1 MREKPLGNL
10 RKCHIEFREY
20 RMRFEARHII
30 IVFLCIWVSV
40 QIVAQETIFPAIQ
53 QQEKILK
60 RHPEDVRALKELCFL
75 YLHKADYQKAIEY
88 GEKLFKLGYEKRDY
102 KFSALYA
109 HIALGQAYLM
119 LGDSTA
125 INHLGQAMLI
135 GESEKNDSALCSV
148 YNGMGLYASNIHKD
162 YYSALHYFFE
172 GIEAAHRCQYKELE
186 ALLLGNISSI
196 YFLKED
202 PAGLDYSLQ
211 VYEMGHDSNSAYLIF
226 IGALNTSYMYY
237 LLHDYDKALP
247 YIKEA
252 EFIMKQNE
260 YYNQGNVY
268 AIYGMIEFAKGNRQQ
283 AIEYYKEGL
292 ALNDK
297 NQTSYKVLLL
307 NEYAIA
313 LAEEG
318 KNQQAIDLLFQ
329 ALSLTKTENCEI
341 YRNKVIN
348 TLSVCYENMG
358 KYVEALS
365 WQRKLQQET
374 DSIFNTDKEKVL
386 SELRIKYDTEHQA
399 NEIRKNKLVL
409 LQKEKKE
416 QALIGILIIVLLVI
430 FALWYRYKRQNQL
443 YTNIVRQYQESI
455 RKEQQLKDVICSLR
469 KQQEETASALPPSAS
484 EKYAASSLTSEKKMS
499 LFQRLER
506 LMQEEEVY
514 KENLLTKERVADLL
528 GTNRT
533 YLSQVINEQTQ
544 QNFTQYINNYRINE
558 AIRLLSDPKNDIPLK
573 AVAAKVGF
581 SSMSTF
587 YKIFQNTVGIP
598 PKQYR
603 NKVMSMHNNT

>member
-1 MREKPLGNL
+1 MNL
-10 RKCHIEFREY
+10 QVKHILFI
-20 RMRFEARHII
+20 FL
-30 IVFLCIWVSV
+30 FLCMHVRAF
-40 QIVAQETIFPAIQ
+40 AQETILPAIQ
-53 QQEKILK
+53 QQEQILK
-60 RHPEDVRALKELCFL
+60 CHPEDTKALKELCFL
-75 YLHKADYQKAIEY
+75 YLYKSDYRKAIEY
-88 GEKLFKLGYEKRDY
+88 GEKLFQLGYKKQDY
-102 KFSALYA
+102 KFSILYA
-109 HIALGQAYLM
+109 HIGLGQAYVM
-119 LGDSTA
+119 LGDTSA
-125 INHLGQAMLI
+125 INHLGQAMLLAK
-135 GESEKNDSALCSV
+135 SEKNDSALCSA
-148 YNGMGLYASNIHKD
+148 YNGMGLYTSNIHKD

-172 GIEAAHRCQYKELE
+172 GIEAAHRCHYKELE
-186 ALLLGNISSI
+186 AILLGNISSI

-202 PAGLDYSLQ
+202 PAGLTYSLQ
-211 VYEMGHDSNSAYLIF
+211 TYEMGHEQNSAYLIF
-226 IGALNTSYMYY
+226 IGALNASYMYY

-283 AIEYYKEGL
+283 AIEYYKKGL
-292 ALNDK
+292 ALNDM

-318 KNQQAIDLLFQ
+318 KNQQAIDLLFK
-329 ALSLTKTENCEI
+329 ALSFTKEENCEI
-341 YRNKVIN
+341 YRNRVIN

-358 KYVEALS
+358 QYVVALA
-365 WQRKLQQET
+365 WQRKLQLET

-386 SELRIKYDTEHQA
+386 SELRIKYETEHQA
-399 NEIRKNKLVL
+399 NEIRKNKLIL

-416 QALIGILIIVLLVI
+416 QALVGILVLVLSVV

-443 YTNIVRQYQESI
+443 YTSIVRQHQEAI
-455 RKEQQLKDVICSLR
+455 RKEQQLKEVISSLR
-469 KQQEETASALPPSAS
+469 RQQQEASAAPVSS
-484 EKYAASSLTSEKKMS
+484 VGEKYAASSLTNEKKNS
-499 LFQRLER
+499 LFQRLEK

-544 QNFTQYINNYRINE
+544 QNFTQYVNNYRINE
-558 AIRLLSDPKNDIPLK
+558 AIRLQSDPETDIPLK
-573 AVAAKVGF
+573 AVASEVGF
-581 SSMSTF
+581 NSMSTF

-603 NKVMSMHNNT
+603 NKVMSMHKNA

>member
-1 MREKPLGNL
+1 MSRRLK
-10 RKCHIEFREY
+10 
-20 RMRFEARHII
+20 HII
-30 IVFLCIWVSV
+30 FLFLFVGMQV
-40 QIVAQETIFPAIQ
+40 RAFAQETILPAIQ
-53 QQEKILK
+53 QQEQILK
-60 RHPEDVRALKELCFL
+60 HHPEDTKALKELCFL
-75 YLHKADYQKAIEY
+75 YLFKADYRKAIEY
-88 GEKLFKLGYEKRDY
+88 GERLFQLGYKKQDY
-102 KFSALYA
+102 KFSILYA
-109 HIALGQAYLM
+109 HIGLGQAYVM
-119 LGDSTA
+119 LGDTSA
-125 INHLGQAMLI
+125 INHLGQAMLLAK
-135 GESEKNDSALCSV
+135 SEKNDSALCSV
-148 YNGMGLYASNIHKD
+148 YNGMGLYTSNIHKD

-172 GIEAAHRCQYKELE
+172 GIEAAHRCHYKELE
-186 ALLLGNISSI
+186 AILLGNISSI

-202 PAGLDYSLQ
+202 PAGLTYSLQ
-211 VYEMGHDSNSAYLIF
+211 TYEMGHEQNSAYLIF
-226 IGALNTSYMYY
+226 IGALNASYMYY

-283 AIEYYKEGL
+283 AIEYYKKGL
-292 ALNDK
+292 ALNDM

-307 NEYAIA
+307 NEYAIV
-313 LAEEG
+313 LAGEG
-318 KNQQAIDLLFQ
+318 KNQQAIDLLFK
-329 ALSLTKTENCEI
+329 ALEFTKEENCEI

-358 KYVEALS
+358 QYVEALA

-399 NEIRKNKLVL
+399 NEIRKNKLIL

-416 QALIGILIIVLLVI
+416 QTLIGILVIVLLVV
-430 FALWYRYKRQNQL
+430 FALWYRYRRQNQL
-443 YTNIVRQYQESI
+443 YTSIVRQHQESI
-455 RKEQQLKDVICSLR
+455 RKEQQLKEVIASLR
-469 KQQEETASALPPSAS
+469 EQPQEAPAPVSSVG
-484 EKYAASSLTSEKKMS
+484 EKYAASSLTNEKKNS
-499 LFQRLER
+499 LFQRLEK

-544 QNFTQYINNYRINE
+544 QNFTQYVNNYRINE
-558 AIRLLSDPKNDIPLK
+558 AIRLLSDPETDIPLK
-573 AVAAKVGF
+573 AVASEVGF
-581 SSMSTF
+581 NSMSTF

-603 NKVMSMHNNT
+603 NKVMSMHKNA

>member
-1 MREKPLGNL
+1 MSSGL
-10 RKCHIEFREY
+10 
-20 RMRFEARHII
+20 RHII
-30 IVFLCIWVSV
+30 SVFWLVCCVSIQV
-40 QIVAQETIFPAIQ
+40 VAQETILPAIQ
-53 QQEKILK
+53 QQEKIL
-60 RHPEDVRALKELCFL
+60 RHHPEDTRALKELCFL
-75 YLHKADYQKAIEY
+75 YLYKADYRKAIEY
-88 GEKLFKLGYEKRDY
+88 GEKLFQLGYEKKDY
-102 KFSALYA
+102 KFSILYA
-109 HIALGQAYLM
+109 HIGLGQAYVM
-119 LGDSTA
+119 LGDTSA
-125 INHLGQAMLI
+125 INHLGQAMLL
-135 GESEKNDSALCSV
+135 GKSEKNDSALCSV
-148 YNGMGLYASNIHKD
+148 YNGMGLYTSNIHKD
-162 YYSALHYFFE
+162 YYTALHYFFE
-172 GIEAAHRCQYKELE
+172 GVEAAHRCQYKELE
-186 ALLLGNISSI
+186 AILLGNISSV

-202 PAGLDYSLQ
+202 PAGLTYSLQ
-211 VYEMGHDSNSAYLIF
+211 TYEMGHELNSAYLIF
-226 IGALNTSYMYY
+226 IGALNASYMYY
-237 LLHDYDKALP
+237 LLHEYDKALP

-268 AIYGMIEFAKGNRQQ
+268 AIYGMIEFAKGNRKQ
-283 AIEYYKEGL
+283 AVEYYKKGL
-292 ALNDK
+292 ALNDL

-318 KNQQAIDLLFQ
+318 KNQQAISLLFR
-329 ALSLTKTENCEI
+329 ALSYTREENCEI

-358 KYVEALS
+358 QYAEALA

-416 QALIGILIIVLLVI
+416 QALIGILVIVLWVV
-430 FALWYRYKRQNQL
+430 FVLWYRYKRQNQL
-443 YTNIVRQYQESI
+443 YTSIVRQHQEAI
-455 RKEQQLKDVICSLR
+455 RKEQQLREVISSLR
-469 KQQEETASALPPSAS
+469 EQQEAFAAPVAS
-484 EKYAASSLTSEKKMS
+484 EKYAASSLTDEKKNS

-506 LMQEEEVY
+506 LMQEEAVY

-533 YLSQVINEQTQ
+533 YLSQVINEQTR
-544 QNFTQYINNYRINE
+544 QNFTQYVNNYRINE
-558 AIRLLSDPKNDIPLK
+558 AIRLLSDPENDTPLK
-573 AVAAKVGF
+573 AVAAEVGF
-581 SSMSTF
+581 NSMSTF
-587 YKIFQNTVGIP
+587 YKTFQNTVGIP

-603 NKVMSMHNNT
+603 NKVMSMHKNA

>member
-1 MREKPLGNL
+1 MSRRLK
-10 RKCHIEFREY
+10 
-20 RMRFEARHII
+20 HII
-30 IVFLCIWVSV
+30 FLFLFVGMQV
-40 QIVAQETIFPAIQ
+40 RAFAQETILPAIQ
-53 QQEKILK
+53 QQEQILK
-60 RHPEDVRALKELCFL
+60 HHPEDTKALKELCFL
-75 YLHKADYQKAIEY
+75 YLFKADYRKAIEY
-88 GEKLFKLGYEKRDY
+88 GERLFQLGYKKQDY
-102 KFSALYA
+102 KFSILYA
-109 HIALGQAYLM
+109 HIGLGQAYVM
-119 LGDSTA
+119 LGDTSA
-125 INHLGQAMLI
+125 INHLGQAMLLAK
-135 GESEKNDSALCSV
+135 SEKNDSALCSV
-148 YNGMGLYASNIHKD
+148 YNGMGLYTSNIHKD

-172 GIEAAHRCQYKELE
+172 GIEAAHRCHYKELE
-186 ALLLGNISSI
+186 AILLGNISSI

-202 PAGLDYSLQ
+202 PAGLTYSLQ
-211 VYEMGHDSNSAYLIF
+211 TYEMGHEQNSAYLIF
-226 IGALNTSYMYY
+226 IGALNASYMYY

-260 YYNQGNVY
+260 YYNQGNAY

-283 AIEYYKEGL
+283 AIEYYKKGL
-292 ALNDK
+292 ALNDM

-329 ALSLTKTENCEI
+329 ALAFTKEENCEI

-358 KYVEALS
+358 QYVEALA

-399 NEIRKNKLVL
+399 NEIRKNKLIL

-416 QALIGILIIVLLVI
+416 QTLIGILVIVLLVV
-430 FALWYRYKRQNQL
+430 FALWYRYRRQNQL
-443 YTNIVRQYQESI
+443 YTSIVRQHQESI
-455 RKEQQLKDVICSLR
+455 RKEQQLKEVIASLR
-469 KQQEETASALPPSAS
+469 EQPQEAPAPVSSVG
-484 EKYAASSLTSEKKMS
+484 EKYAASSLTNEKKNS
-499 LFQRLER
+499 LFQRLEK

-544 QNFTQYINNYRINE
+544 QNFTQYVNNYRINE
-558 AIRLLSDPKNDIPLK
+558 AIRLLSDPETDIPLK
-573 AVAAKVGF
+573 AVASEVGF
-581 SSMSTF
+581 NSMSTF

-603 NKVMSMHNNT
+603 NKVMSMHKNA

>member
-1 MREKPLGNL
+1 MSRRLK
-10 RKCHIEFREY
+10 
-20 RMRFEARHII
+20 HII
-30 IVFLCIWVSV
+30 FLFLFVGMQV
-40 QIVAQETIFPAIQ
+40 RAFAQETLLPAIQ
-53 QQEKILK
+53 QQEQILK
-60 RHPEDVRALKELCFL
+60 HHPEDTKALKELCFL
-75 YLHKADYQKAIEY
+75 YLYKADYRKAIEY
-88 GEKLFKLGYEKRDY
+88 GERLFQLGYKKQDY
-102 KFSALYA
+102 KFSILYA
-109 HIALGQAYLM
+109 HIGLGQAYVM
-119 LGDSTA
+119 QGDTSA
-125 INHLGQAMLI
+125 INHLGQAMLLAK
-135 GESEKNDSALCSV
+135 SEKNDSALCSV
-148 YNGMGLYASNIHKD
+148 YNGMGLYTSNIHKD

-172 GIEAAHRCQYKELE
+172 GIEAAHRCHYKELE
-186 ALLLGNISSI
+186 AILLGNISSI

-202 PAGLDYSLQ
+202 PAGLTYSLQ
-211 VYEMGHDSNSAYLIF
+211 TYEMGHEQNSAYLIF
-226 IGALNTSYMYY
+226 IGALNASYMYY

-283 AIEYYKEGL
+283 AIEYYKKGL
-292 ALNDK
+292 ALNAM

-329 ALSLTKTENCEI
+329 ALAFTKEENCEI

-358 KYVEALS
+358 QYVEALA

-399 NEIRKNKLVL
+399 NEIRKNKLIL

-416 QALIGILIIVLLVI
+416 QTLIGILVIVLLVV
-430 FALWYRYKRQNQL
+430 FALWYRYRRQNQL
-443 YTNIVRQYQESI
+443 YTSIVRQHQESI
-455 RKEQQLKDVICSLR
+455 RKEQQLKEVIASLR
-469 KQQEETASALPPSAS
+469 EQPQEAPAPVSSVG
-484 EKYAASSLTSEKKMS
+484 EKYAASSLTNEKKNS
-499 LFQRLER
+499 LFQRLEK

-544 QNFTQYINNYRINE
+544 QNFTQYVNNYRINE
-558 AIRLLSDPKNDIPLK
+558 AIRLLSDPETDIPLK
-573 AVAAKVGF
+573 AVASEVGF
-581 SSMSTF
+581 NSMSTF

-603 NKVMSMHNNT
+603 NKVMSMHKNVQ

>member
-1 MREKPLGNL
+1 MSRRLK
-10 RKCHIEFREY
+10 
-20 RMRFEARHII
+20 HII
-30 IVFLCIWVSV
+30 FFFLFVGMQV
-40 QIVAQETIFPAIQ
+40 RTFAQETILPAIQ
-53 QQEKILK
+53 QQEQILK
-60 RHPEDVRALKELCFL
+60 CHPEDTKALKELCFL
-75 YLHKADYQKAIEY
+75 YLYKSDYRKAIEY
-88 GEKLFKLGYEKRDY
+88 GEKLFQLGYKKQDY
-102 KFSALYA
+102 KFSILYA
-109 HIALGQAYLM
+109 HIGLGQAYVM
-119 LGDSTA
+119 LGDTSA
-125 INHLGQAMLI
+125 INHLGQAMLLAK
-135 GESEKNDSALCSV
+135 SEKNDSALCSV
-148 YNGMGLYASNIHKD
+148 YNGMGLYTSNIHKD

-172 GIEAAHRCQYKELE
+172 GIEAAHRCHYKELE
-186 ALLLGNISSI
+186 AILLGNISSI

-202 PAGLDYSLQ
+202 PAGLTYSLQ
-211 VYEMGHDSNSAYLIF
+211 TYEMGHEQNSAYLIF
-226 IGALNTSYMYY
+226 IGALNASYMYY

-283 AIEYYKEGL
+283 AIEYYKKGL
-292 ALNDK
+292 ALNAM

-329 ALSLTKTENCEI
+329 ALAFTKEENCEI
-341 YRNKVIN
+341 YRNRVIN

-358 KYVEALS
+358 QYVEALA

-399 NEIRKNKLVL
+399 NEIRKNKLIL

-416 QALIGILIIVLLVI
+416 QALIGILVIVLLVV
-430 FALWYRYKRQNQL
+430 FALWYRYRRQNQL
-443 YTNIVRQYQESI
+443 YTSIVRQHQEAI
-455 RKEQQLKDVICSLR
+455 RKEQQLKEVIASLR
-469 KQQEETASALPPSAS
+469 EQSQEAPAAPSVS
-484 EKYAASSLTSEKKMS
+484 SVGEKYAASSLTNEKKNS
-499 LFQRLER
+499 LFQRLEK

-528 GTNRT
+528 ETNRT

-544 QNFTQYINNYRINE
+544 QNFTQYVNNYRINE
-558 AIRLLSDPKNDIPLK
+558 AIRLLSDPETDIPLK
-573 AVAAKVGF
+573 AVASEVGF
-581 SSMSTF
+581 NSMSTF

-603 NKVMSMHNNT
+603 NKVMSMHKNVQ

>member
-1 MREKPLGNL
+1 
-10 RKCHIEFREY
+10 
-20 RMRFEARHII
+20 
-30 IVFLCIWVSV
+30 
-40 QIVAQETIFPAIQ
+40 
-53 QQEKILK
+53 
-60 RHPEDVRALKELCFL
+60 
-75 YLHKADYQKAIEY
+75 
-88 GEKLFKLGYEKRDY
+88 
-102 KFSALYA
+102 
-109 HIALGQAYLM
+109 
-119 LGDSTA
+119 
-125 INHLGQAMLI
+125 
-135 GESEKNDSALCSV
+135 
-148 YNGMGLYASNIHKD
+148 
-162 YYSALHYFFE
+162 
-172 GIEAAHRCQYKELE
+172 
-186 ALLLGNISSI
+186 
-196 YFLKED
+196 
-202 PAGLDYSLQ
+202 
-211 VYEMGHDSNSAYLIF
+211 
-226 IGALNTSYMYY
+226 MYY

-313 LAEEG
+313 LAEKG

-455 RKEQQLKDVICSLR
+455 RKELQLKDVISSLR

-573 AVAAKVGF
+573 AVAAEVGF

>member
-1 MREKPLGNL
+1 MSRRLK
-10 RKCHIEFREY
+10 
-20 RMRFEARHII
+20 HII
-30 IVFLCIWVSV
+30 FFFLFVGMQV
-40 QIVAQETIFPAIQ
+40 RTFAQETILPAIQ
-53 QQEKILK
+53 QQEQILK
-60 RHPEDVRALKELCFL
+60 CHPEDTKALKELCFL
-75 YLHKADYQKAIEY
+75 YLYKSDYRKAIEY
-88 GEKLFKLGYEKRDY
+88 GEKLFQLGYKKQDY
-102 KFSALYA
+102 KFSILYA
-109 HIALGQAYLM
+109 HIGLGQAYVM
-119 LGDSTA
+119 LGDTSA
-125 INHLGQAMLI
+125 INHLGQAMLLAK
-135 GESEKNDSALCSV
+135 SEKNDSALCSV
-148 YNGMGLYASNIHKD
+148 YNGMGLYTSNIHKD

-172 GIEAAHRCQYKELE
+172 GIEAAHRCHYKELE
-186 ALLLGNISSI
+186 AILLGNISSI

-202 PAGLDYSLQ
+202 PAGLTYSLQ
-211 VYEMGHDSNSAYLIF
+211 TYEMGHEQNSAYLIF
-226 IGALNTSYMYY
+226 IGALNASYMYY

-283 AIEYYKEGL
+283 AIEYYKKGL
-292 ALNDK
+292 ALNAM

-329 ALSLTKTENCEI
+329 ALAFTKEENCEI
-341 YRNKVIN
+341 YRNRVIN

-358 KYVEALS
+358 QYVEALA

-399 NEIRKNKLVL
+399 NEIRKNKLIL

-416 QALIGILIIVLLVI
+416 QALIGILVIVLLVV
-430 FALWYRYKRQNQL
+430 FALWYRYRRQNQL
-443 YTNIVRQYQESI
+443 YTSIVRQHQEAI
-455 RKEQQLKDVICSLR
+455 RKEQQLKEVIASLR
-469 KQQEETASALPPSAS
+469 EQSQEAPAAPSVS
-484 EKYAASSLTSEKKMS
+484 SVGEKYAASSLTNEKKNS
-499 LFQRLER
+499 LFQRLEK

-544 QNFTQYINNYRINE
+544 QNFTQYVNNYRINE
-558 AIRLLSDPKNDIPLK
+558 AIRLLSDPETDIPLK
-573 AVAAKVGF
+573 AVASEVGF
-581 SSMSTF
+581 NSMSTF

-603 NKVMSMHNNT
+603 NKVMSMHKNVQ

>member
-1 MREKPLGNL
+1 
-10 RKCHIEFREY
+10 
-20 RMRFEARHII
+20 
-30 IVFLCIWVSV
+30 
-40 QIVAQETIFPAIQ
+40 
-53 QQEKILK
+53 
-60 RHPEDVRALKELCFL
+60 
-75 YLHKADYQKAIEY
+75 
-88 GEKLFKLGYEKRDY
+88 
-102 KFSALYA
+102 
-109 HIALGQAYLM
+109 
-119 LGDSTA
+119 
-125 INHLGQAMLI
+125 
-135 GESEKNDSALCSV
+135 
-148 YNGMGLYASNIHKD
+148 
-162 YYSALHYFFE
+162 
-172 GIEAAHRCQYKELE
+172 
-186 ALLLGNISSI
+186 
-196 YFLKED
+196 
-202 PAGLDYSLQ
+202 
-211 VYEMGHDSNSAYLIF
+211 
-226 IGALNTSYMYY
+226 MYY

-313 LAEEG
+313 LAEKG

-455 RKEQQLKDVICSLR
+455 RKELQLKDVISSLR

-558 AIRLLSDPKNDIPLK
+558 AIRLLSDPKSDIPLK
-573 AVAAKVGF
+573 AVAAEVGF

>member
-1 MREKPLGNL
+1 MSRRLK
-10 RKCHIEFREY
+10 
-20 RMRFEARHII
+20 HII
-30 IVFLCIWVSV
+30 FLFLFVGMQV
-40 QIVAQETIFPAIQ
+40 RAFAQETLLPAIQ
-53 QQEKILK
+53 QQEQILK
-60 RHPEDVRALKELCFL
+60 HHPEDTKALKELCFL
-75 YLHKADYQKAIEY
+75 YLYKADYRKAIEY
-88 GEKLFKLGYEKRDY
+88 GERLFQLGYKKQDY
-102 KFSALYA
+102 KFSILYA
-109 HIALGQAYLM
+109 YIGLGQAYVM
-119 LGDSTA
+119 QGDTSA
-125 INHLGQAMLI
+125 INHLGQAMLLAK
-135 GESEKNDSALCSV
+135 SEKNDSALCSV
-148 YNGMGLYASNIHKD
+148 YNGMGLYTSNIHKD

-172 GIEAAHRCQYKELE
+172 GIEAAHRCHYKELE
-186 ALLLGNISSI
+186 AILLGNISSI

-202 PAGLDYSLQ
+202 PAGLTYSLQ
-211 VYEMGHDSNSAYLIF
+211 TYEMGHEQNSAYLIF
-226 IGALNTSYMYY
+226 IGALNASYMYY

-283 AIEYYKEGL
+283 AIEYYKKGL
-292 ALNDK
+292 ALNAM

-329 ALSLTKTENCEI
+329 ALAFTKEENCEI

-358 KYVEALS
+358 QYVEALA

-399 NEIRKNKLVL
+399 NEIRKNKLIL

-416 QALIGILIIVLLVI
+416 QTLIGILVIVLLVV
-430 FALWYRYKRQNQL
+430 FALWYRYRRQNQL
-443 YTNIVRQYQESI
+443 YTSIVRQHQESI
-455 RKEQQLKDVICSLR
+455 RKEQQLKEVIASLR
-469 KQQEETASALPPSAS
+469 EQPQEAPAPVSSVG
-484 EKYAASSLTSEKKMS
+484 EKYAASSLTNEKKNS
-499 LFQRLER
+499 LFQRLEK

-544 QNFTQYINNYRINE
+544 QNFTQYVNNYRINE
-558 AIRLLSDPKNDIPLK
+558 AIRLLSDPETDIPLK
-573 AVAAKVGF
+573 AVASEVGF
-581 SSMSTF
+581 NSMSTF

-603 NKVMSMHNNT
+603 NKVMSMHKNA

>member
-1 MREKPLGNL
+1 MSRRLK
-10 RKCHIEFREY
+10 
-20 RMRFEARHII
+20 HII
-30 IVFLCIWVSV
+30 FFFLFVGMQV
-40 QIVAQETIFPAIQ
+40 RAFAQETILPAIQ
-53 QQEKILK
+53 QQEQILK
-60 RHPEDVRALKELCFL
+60 CHPEDTKALKELCFL
-75 YLHKADYQKAIEY
+75 YLYKSDYRKAIEY
-88 GEKLFKLGYEKRDY
+88 GEKLFQLGYKKQDY
-102 KFSALYA
+102 KFSILYA
-109 HIALGQAYLM
+109 HIGLGQAYVM
-119 LGDSTA
+119 LGDTSA
-125 INHLGQAMLI
+125 INHLGQAMLLAK
-135 GESEKNDSALCSV
+135 SEKNDSALCSV
-148 YNGMGLYASNIHKD
+148 YNGMGLYTSNIHKD

-172 GIEAAHRCQYKELE
+172 GIEAAHRCHYKELE
-186 ALLLGNISSI
+186 AILLGNISSI

-202 PAGLDYSLQ
+202 PAGLTYSLQ
-211 VYEMGHDSNSAYLIF
+211 TYEMGHEQNSAYLIF
-226 IGALNTSYMYY
+226 IGALNASYMYY

-283 AIEYYKEGL
+283 AIEYYKKGL
-292 ALNDK
+292 ALNDM

-318 KNQQAIDLLFQ
+318 KNQQAIDLLLK
-329 ALSLTKTENCEI
+329 ALAFTKEENCEI
-341 YRNKVIN
+341 YRNRVIN

-358 KYVEALS
+358 QYVEALA

-399 NEIRKNKLVL
+399 NEIRKNKLIL

-416 QALIGILIIVLLVI
+416 QALIGILVIVLLVV
-430 FALWYRYKRQNQL
+430 FALWYRYRRQNQL
-443 YTNIVRQYQESI
+443 YTSIVRQHQEAI
-455 RKEQQLKDVICSLR
+455 RKEQQLKEVIASLR
-469 KQQEETASALPPSAS
+469 EQSQEAPAAPSVS
-484 EKYAASSLTSEKKMS
+484 SVGEKYAASSLTNEKKNS
-499 LFQRLER
+499 LFQRLEK

-528 GTNRT
+528 ETNRT

-544 QNFTQYINNYRINE
+544 QNFTQYVNNYRINE
-558 AIRLLSDPKNDIPLK
+558 AIRLLSDPETDIPLK
-573 AVAAKVGF
+573 AVASEVGF
-581 SSMSTF
+581 NSMSTF

-603 NKVMSMHNNT
+603 NKVMSMHKNVQ

>member
-1 MREKPLGNL
+1 MSRRLK
-10 RKCHIEFREY
+10 
-20 RMRFEARHII
+20 HII
-30 IVFLCIWVSV
+30 FFFLFVGMQV
-40 QIVAQETIFPAIQ
+40 RAFAQETILPAIQ
-53 QQEKILK
+53 QQEQILK
-60 RHPEDVRALKELCFL
+60 CHPEDTKALKELCFL
-75 YLHKADYQKAIEY
+75 YLYKSDYRKAIEY
-88 GEKLFKLGYEKRDY
+88 GEKLFQLGYKKQDY
-102 KFSALYA
+102 KFSILYA
-109 HIALGQAYLM
+109 HIGLGQAYVM
-119 LGDSTA
+119 LGDTSA
-125 INHLGQAMLI
+125 INHLGQAMLLAK
-135 GESEKNDSALCSV
+135 SEKNDSALCSV
-148 YNGMGLYASNIHKD
+148 YNGMGLYTSNIHKD

-172 GIEAAHRCQYKELE
+172 GIEAAHRCHYKELE
-186 ALLLGNISSI
+186 AILLGNISSI

-202 PAGLDYSLQ
+202 PAGLTYSLQ
-211 VYEMGHDSNSAYLIF
+211 TYEMGHEQNSAYLIF
-226 IGALNTSYMYY
+226 IGALNASYMYY

-283 AIEYYKEGL
+283 AIEYYKKGL
-292 ALNDK
+292 ALNAM
-297 NQTSYKVLLL
+297 NQASYKVLLL

-329 ALSLTKTENCEI
+329 ALAFTKEENCEI
-341 YRNKVIN
+341 YRNRVIN

-358 KYVEALS
+358 QYAEALA
-365 WQRKLQQET
+365 WQRRLQQET

-399 NEIRKNKLVL
+399 NEIRKNKLIL

-416 QALIGILIIVLLVI
+416 QALIGILVIVLLVV
-430 FALWYRYKRQNQL
+430 FALWYRYRRQNQL
-443 YTNIVRQYQESI
+443 YTSIVRQHQESI
-455 RKEQQLKDVICSLR
+455 RKEQQLKEVIASLR
-469 KQQEETASALPPSAS
+469 EQSQEAPAAPSVS
-484 EKYAASSLTSEKKMS
+484 SVGEKYAASSLTNEKKNS
-499 LFQRLER
+499 LFQRLEK

-544 QNFTQYINNYRINE
+544 QNFTQYVNNYRINE
-558 AIRLLSDPKNDIPLK
+558 AIRLLSDPETDIPLK
-573 AVAAKVGF
+573 AVASEVGF
-581 SSMSTF
+581 NSMSTF

-603 NKVMSMHNNT
+603 NKVMSMHKNVQ

>member
-1 MREKPLGNL
+1 MSRRLK
-10 RKCHIEFREY
+10 
-20 RMRFEARHII
+20 HII
-30 IVFLCIWVSV
+30 FLFLFVGMQV
-40 QIVAQETIFPAIQ
+40 RAFAQETLLPAIQ
-53 QQEKILK
+53 QQEQILK
-60 RHPEDVRALKELCFL
+60 HHPEDTKALKELCFL
-75 YLHKADYQKAIEY
+75 YLYKADYRKAIEY
-88 GEKLFKLGYEKRDY
+88 GERLFQLGYKKQDY
-102 KFSALYA
+102 KFSILYA
-109 HIALGQAYLM
+109 HIGLGQAYVM
-119 LGDSTA
+119 QGDTSA
-125 INHLGQAMLI
+125 INHLGQAMLLAK
-135 GESEKNDSALCSV
+135 SEKNDSALCSV
-148 YNGMGLYASNIHKD
+148 YNGMGLYTSNIHKD

-172 GIEAAHRCQYKELE
+172 GIEAAHRCHYKELE
-186 ALLLGNISSI
+186 AILLGNISSI

-202 PAGLDYSLQ
+202 SAGLTYSLQ
-211 VYEMGHDSNSAYLIF
+211 TYEMGHEQNSAYLIF
-226 IGALNTSYMYY
+226 IGALNASYMYY

-283 AIEYYKEGL
+283 AIEYYKKGL
-292 ALNDK
+292 ALNAM

-329 ALSLTKTENCEI
+329 TLAFTKEENCEI

-358 KYVEALS
+358 QYVEALA

-399 NEIRKNKLVL
+399 NEIRKNKLIL

-416 QALIGILIIVLLVI
+416 QTLIGILVIVLLVV
-430 FALWYRYKRQNQL
+430 FALWYRYRRQNQL
-443 YTNIVRQYQESI
+443 YTSIVRQHQESI
-455 RKEQQLKDVICSLR
+455 RKEQQLKEVIASLR
-469 KQQEETASALPPSAS
+469 EQPQEAPAPVSSVG
-484 EKYAASSLTSEKKMS
+484 EKYAASSLTNEKKNS
-499 LFQRLER
+499 LFQRLEK

-528 GTNRT
+528 ETNRT

-544 QNFTQYINNYRINE
+544 QNFTQYVNNYRINE
-558 AIRLLSDPKNDIPLK
+558 AIRLLSDPETDIPLK
-573 AVAAKVGF
+573 AVASEVGF
-581 SSMSTF
+581 NSMSTF

-603 NKVMSMHNNT
+603 NKVMSMHKNA

>member
-1 MREKPLGNL
+1 MSRRLK
-10 RKCHIEFREY
+10 
-20 RMRFEARHII
+20 HII
-30 IVFLCIWVSV
+30 FLFLFVGMQV
-40 QIVAQETIFPAIQ
+40 RAFAQETILPAIQ
-53 QQEKILK
+53 QQEQILK
-60 RHPEDVRALKELCFL
+60 HHPEDTKALKELCFL
-75 YLHKADYQKAIEY
+75 YLFKADYRKAIEY
-88 GEKLFKLGYEKRDY
+88 GERLFQLGYKKQDY
-102 KFSALYA
+102 KFSILYA
-109 HIALGQAYLM
+109 HIGLGQAYVM
-119 LGDSTA
+119 LGDTSA
-125 INHLGQAMLI
+125 INHLGQAMLLAK
-135 GESEKNDSALCSV
+135 SEKNDSALCSV
-148 YNGMGLYASNIHKD
+148 YNGMGLYTSNIHKD

-172 GIEAAHRCQYKELE
+172 GIEAAHRCHYKELE
-186 ALLLGNISSI
+186 AILLGNISSI

-202 PAGLDYSLQ
+202 PAGLTYSLQ
-211 VYEMGHDSNSAYLIF
+211 TYEMGHEQNSAYLIF
-226 IGALNTSYMYY
+226 IGALNASYMYY

-252 EFIMKQNE
+252 EFIMKQND

-283 AIEYYKEGL
+283 AIEYYKKGL
-292 ALNDK
+292 ALNDM

-329 ALSLTKTENCEI
+329 ALAFTKEENCEI

-358 KYVEALS
+358 QYVEALA

-399 NEIRKNKLVL
+399 NEIRKNKLIL

-416 QALIGILIIVLLVI
+416 QTLIGILVIVLLVV
-430 FALWYRYKRQNQL
+430 FALWYRYRRQNQL
-443 YTNIVRQYQESI
+443 YTSIVRQHQESI
-455 RKEQQLKDVICSLR
+455 RKEQQLKEVIASLR
-469 KQQEETASALPPSAS
+469 EQPQEAPAPVSSVG
-484 EKYAASSLTSEKKMS
+484 EKYAASSLTNEKKNS
-499 LFQRLER
+499 LFQRLEK

-544 QNFTQYINNYRINE
+544 QNFTQYVNNYRINE
-558 AIRLLSDPKNDIPLK
+558 AIRLLSDPETDIPLK
-573 AVAAKVGF
+573 AVASEVGF
-581 SSMSTF
+581 NSMSTF

-603 NKVMSMHNNT
+603 NKVMSMHKNVQ

>member
-1 MREKPLGNL
+1 MSRRLK
-10 RKCHIEFREY
+10 
-20 RMRFEARHII
+20 HII
-30 IVFLCIWVSV
+30 FFFLFVGMQV
-40 QIVAQETIFPAIQ
+40 RAFAQETILPAIQ
-53 QQEKILK
+53 QQEQILK
-60 RHPEDVRALKELCFL
+60 CHPEDTKALKELCFL
-75 YLHKADYQKAIEY
+75 YLYKSDYRKAIEY
-88 GEKLFKLGYEKRDY
+88 GEKLFQLGYKKQDY
-102 KFSALYA
+102 KSSILYA
-109 HIALGQAYLM
+109 HIGLGQAYVM
-119 LGDSTA
+119 LGDTSA
-125 INHLGQAMLI
+125 INHLGQAMLLAK
-135 GESEKNDSALCSV
+135 SEKNDSALCSV
-148 YNGMGLYASNIHKD
+148 YNGMGLYTSNIHKD

-172 GIEAAHRCQYKELE
+172 GIEAAHRCHYKELE
-186 ALLLGNISSI
+186 AILLGNISSI

-202 PAGLDYSLQ
+202 PAGLTYSLQ
-211 VYEMGHDSNSAYLIF
+211 TYEMGHEQNSAYLIF
-226 IGALNTSYMYY
+226 IGALNASYMYY

-283 AIEYYKEGL
+283 AIEYYKKGL
-292 ALNDK
+292 ALNDM

-313 LAEEG
+313 LAVEG

-329 ALSLTKTENCEI
+329 ALAFTKEENCEI
-341 YRNKVIN
+341 YRNRVIN

-358 KYVEALS
+358 QYVEALA

-399 NEIRKNKLVL
+399 NEIRKNKLIL

-416 QALIGILIIVLLVI
+416 QALIGILVIVLLVV
-430 FALWYRYKRQNQL
+430 FALWYRYRRQNQL
-443 YTNIVRQYQESI
+443 YTSIVRQHQEAI
-455 RKEQQLKDVICSLR
+455 RKEQQLKEVIASLR
-469 KQQEETASALPPSAS
+469 EQSQEAPAAPSVS
-484 EKYAASSLTSEKKMS
+484 SVGEKYAASSLTNEKKNS
-499 LFQRLER
+499 LFQRLEK

-528 GTNRT
+528 ETNRT
-533 YLSQVINEQTQ
+533 YLSQVINAQTQ
-544 QNFTQYINNYRINE
+544 QNFTQYVNNYRINE
-558 AIRLLSDPKNDIPLK
+558 AIRLLSDPETDIPLK
-573 AVAAKVGF
+573 AVASEVGF
-581 SSMSTF
+581 NSMSTF

-603 NKVMSMHNNT
+603 NKVMSMHKNVQ